1 MLDAPDPVGDFP
13 FALFV
18 GRRFEDG
25 SGPFIFILFF
35 FCFLALGNLCFCN
48 IITTTLTFPIDK
60 TNLTRLHSDPFAAL
74 CRCFR

>member
-25 SGPFIFILFF
+25 SVWSFY
-35 FCFLALGNLCFCN
+35 FCFVFLFSGFRKSLFLQHNYYNTDL
-48 IITTTLTFPIDK
+48 
-60 TNLTRLHSDPFAAL
+60 SD
-74 CRCFR
+74 